1 MRLCQ
6 HGQLVNANVSRL
18 YSIAPLVSRDIEV
31 RGSGT
36 GGDGSGNEIIVARIE
51 QHHGLTQFAAR
62 RLMKLDPNQDDFTR
76 VEASWISDS

>member
-1 MRLCQ
+1 
-6 HGQLVNANVSRL
+6 
-18 YSIAPLVSRDIEV
+18 LVSRDIEV

-36 GGDGSGNEIIVARIE
+36 AGDGSGNEIIVARIE